1 MTEELIHQGKVIKY
15 SNLKALF
22 ENKPMLFDYIVSEMK
37 QQSLEDENNK
47 KEEKL
52 IGFEV
57 EGMGIYEGKKDFV
70 EAYIEFFFDVS
81 QFWNCKKLQ
90 EVIGKRGVVESEDDF
105 CQSGKKALEISKDPK
120 NNIKFTDYA
129 KLKNCWLYTKI
140 GNVPRLEKIQ
150 AVCDDLKREMKPIY
164 R

>member
-22 ENKPMLFDYIVSEMK
+22 ENKPILFDYIVSEMK

-70 EAYIEFFFDVS
+70 EAYIKFFFDVS
-81 QFWNCKKLQ
+81 QFWNYKKLQ

-105 CQSGKKALEISKDPK
+105 CQSGKNALEISKDPK

-140 GNVPRLEKIQ
+140 GNVPRLDKIK
-150 AVCDDLKREMKPIY
+150 AVY
-164 R
+164 

>member
-22 ENKPMLFDYIVSEMK
+22 ENKPILFDYIVSEMK

-90 EVIGKRGVVESEDDF
+90 EVIGKRGVVESEEDF
-105 CQSGKKALEISKDPK
+105 CPSGKKALLESKNPK
-120 NNIKFTDYA
+120 NNIKFT
-129 KLKNCWLYTKI
+129 I
-140 GNVPRLEKIQ
+140 
-150 AVCDDLKREMKPIY
+150 
-164 R
+164 